1 MVMDAKLLWLIIAVV
16 IIVIFFYVVL
26 PKLKLGHKSGIVFR
40 SILFGAMISYLT
52 YDFIQKEKYSYL
64 IVILLGSIG
73 FVLMVTNMKSK
84 K

>member
-1 MVMDAKLLWLIIAVV
+1 MDAKLVWLTLAVV
-16 IIVIFFYVVL
+16 IIVIFFYLVL
-26 PKLKLGHKSGIVFR
+26 PKLNLGHKSGIMFR
-40 SILFGAMISYLT
+40 TIIFGAMMSYLT

-64 IVILLGSIG
+64 IVIVLGIIG

>member
-1 MVMDAKLLWLIIAVV
+1 MDAKLVWLTLAVV
-16 IIVIFFYVVL
+16 IIVIFFYMVL
-26 PKLKLGHKSGIVFR
+26 PKLNLGHKSGIMFR
-40 SILFGAMISYLT
+40 TIIFGAMMSYLT

-64 IVILLGSIG
+64 IVIVLGIIG

>member
-1 MVMDAKLLWLIIAVV
+1 MDAKLVWLTLAVV
-16 IIVIFFYVVL
+16 IIVIFFYLVL
-26 PKLKLGHKSGIVFR
+26 PKLNLGHKSGIMFR
-40 SILFGAMISYLT
+40 TIIFGAMMSYLT

-64 IVILLGSIG
+64 IAIVLGIIG

>member
-1 MVMDAKLLWLIIAVV
+1 MDAKLIWLLLAVV

-26 PKLKLGHKSGIVFR
+26 PKLNLGHKSGIIFR
-40 SILFGAMISYLT
+40 TILFGAMMSYLA

-64 IVILLGSIG
+64 IVIVLGTIG